1 MRHGLTVE
9 DDKIVSYSYQDLDPI
24 MDQTG
29 KLREMGH
36 VGGSDMKHAAS
47 LPKVLIERYCNEKGI
62 TFEEWMREPKHV
74 KAMLNDPQNEPFR
87 IWKGRV

>member
-9 DDKIVSYSYQDLDPI
+9 DDKIVSHVVQDLDPI
-24 MDQTG
+24 LE
-29 KLREMGH
+29 KAAHLRDIGH

-47 LPKVLIERYCNEKGI
+47 IPNVLIEKYCADNGI
-62 TFEEWMREPKHV
+62 TFQQWMREPIHIKR
-74 KAMLNDPQNEPFR
+74 MLNDPQNQPFR